1 MTQKV
6 FDVHSDKDLEELFDI
21 LPDRID
27 KINKVDLSNSYNL
40 NAGISWLANDGS
52 FIPQDL
58 FNINW
63 YDETVIYRP
72 IKEATSKDIGKL
84 CIFWNKESDLPHYA
98 RLFEIKDV
106 KPREYVS
113 VNDDNTYLHCRKL
126 TQKEWEE
133 LR

>member
-27 KINKVDLSNSYNL
+27 KIKEIKLSAS
-40 NAGISWLANDGS
+40 IRWLANDGS

-63 YDETVIYRP
+63 HDETIIYRP

-106 KPREYVS
+106 KPCKYVA